1 VFELREGKKGKM
13 FRYISKHRGSQKHQ
27 LSLLK
32 LPRKKKEKKNLLC
45 MEIGQVR
52 FQREGFFSWGAGLLA
67 HTQPSCLSVPSC
79 VQFGN

>member
-1 VFELREGKKGKM
+1 
-13 FRYISKHRGSQKHQ
+13 
-27 LSLLK
+27 
-32 LPRKKKEKKNLLC
+32 

-52 FQREGFFSWGAGLLA
+52 FQREGFFSWGAGLVA

>member
-1 VFELREGKKGKM
+1 
-13 FRYISKHRGSQKHQ
+13 
-27 LSLLK
+27 
-32 LPRKKKEKKNLLC
+32 